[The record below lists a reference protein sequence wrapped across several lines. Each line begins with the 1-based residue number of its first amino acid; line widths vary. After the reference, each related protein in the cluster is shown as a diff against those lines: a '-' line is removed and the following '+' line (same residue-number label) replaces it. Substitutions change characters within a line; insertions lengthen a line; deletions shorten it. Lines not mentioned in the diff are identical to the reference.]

1 MHDMRSRLDAQ
12 EALIGAQSAQL
23 LDAMATIR
31 AQEARI
37 SELEKAN
44 RESEVRL
51 DRKLDAMKALADM
64 AKVHA
69 DNTQWAAIET
79 KKIEE
84 ALLLAEEAP
93 AGTGWTTTRKR
104 GPRRPTTAAPI
115 SEPDPWAVGPQ
126 TPEERD
132 QERAIKETLA
142 CKGRIRRAPESA
154 KTGEGARDLLKRC
167 ALDLPHDHK
176 DREALVQRTDALK
189 EIVVDKWYL
198 TGNRT
203 FELQLTFSTEEDRET
218 LIRLNEA
225 GALKHLA
232 AYASREKTWMQK
244 NRSTA
249 QYHLVQQMEKDGIPF
264 CRDGPKIVYM
274 PPETGLETT
283 LTMEKI
289 EAKSREL
296 WETRQNARAN
306 AGERLAR
313 G

>member
-1 MHDMRSRLDAQ
+1 MRDMRSRLDAQ

-23 LDAMATIR
+23 LDAMAAIR

-44 RESEVRL
+44 RKSEVRL
-51 DRKLDAMKALADM
+51 DRKLDAMKALTDM
-64 AKVHA
+64 AKVHD
-69 DNTQWAAIET
+69 DNTQRAAIET

-115 SEPDPWAVGPQ
+115 AEPDPWAVGPQ

-132 QERAIKETLA
+132 QERAIKETLV

-176 DREALVQRTDALK
+176 DREAL
-189 EIVVDKWYL
+189 
-198 TGNRT
+198 
-203 FELQLTFSTEEDRET
+203 LTFSTKEDRET

-264 CRDGPKIVYM
+264 RRDGPKIVYT

-296 WETRQNARAN
+296 WETRQTARAN